1 MRCNI
6 VNAKLYKNVFSN
18 YLVFSKVVGS
28 RVEHKVI
35 GNCTFV
41 VAADVFQHNMLLK
54 MSEVKYMAVVGGK
67 AEFYLTSPII
77 GTIKLALAFQQ

>member
-41 VAADVFQHNMLLK
+41 VAADVYQHNMLLK
-54 MSEVKYMAVVGGK
+54 MS
-67 AEFYLTSPII
+67 
-77 GTIKLALAFQQ
+77 